1 MGQCQCSNNRNEDNE
16 IEVKEPIEKPEE
28 QEVEEEEDKMGKWM
42 KYLESNPEKHHP
54 GDDYIECDQIPF
66 HFFT

>member
-1 MGQCQCSNNRNEDNE
+1 M
-16 IEVKEPIEKPEE
+16 KEPIEKPEE

-54 GDDYIECDQIPF
+54 GDDYIECD
-66 HFFT
+66 